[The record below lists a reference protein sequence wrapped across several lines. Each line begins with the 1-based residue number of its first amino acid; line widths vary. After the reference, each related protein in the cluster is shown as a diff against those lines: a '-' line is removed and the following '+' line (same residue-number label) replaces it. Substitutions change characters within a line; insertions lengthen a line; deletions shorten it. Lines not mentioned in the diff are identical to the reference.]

1 MSTSIEEL
9 VLPENEV
16 ENIKLLSSIE
26 DAYGGV
32 TVEMKEPMD
41 SKLFASMLGSSL
53 SYWIQQVL

>member
-1 MSTSIEEL
+1 M

-41 SKLFASMLGSSL
+41 SKLFASTLGSSL